1 MSENDTDAG
10 ETCEPEARRLV
21 RTAPVKLRPSLSR
34 VSQGTESSAGCAM
47 LRPEDVVMIRIDRW
61 MMVKEW

>member
-1 MSENDTDAG
+1 MIGIGCIWRVDCTVLLYVQRCVKGGMSENDTDAG

-34 VSQGTESSAGCAM
+34 VSHGT
-47 LRPEDVVMIRIDRW
+47 
-61 MMVKEW
+61 